1 MEAKKVREGCAEFPW
16 TTRGMRTQVMMMQ
29 NKPRKTMTV
38 TRNFWP
44 AVLPCIRSS
53 GIDMKS
59 MLSSK
64 AMLKEPCK
72 KCCAYECVIWP
83 GLGSICQY
91 RWNGWHSV
99 KVTTITVS
107 YVAARRI
114 QQHRMAIRA
123 QCNECRRF
131 E

>member
-1 MEAKKVREGCAEFPW
+1 M
-16 TTRGMRTQVMMMQ
+16 QVMMMQ

-53 GIDMKS
+53 GIDMMS
-59 MLSSK
+59 MLRSK

-72 KCCAYECVIWP
+72 KSCLYACAQSP

-91 RWNGWHSV
+91 RWKGRHSV
-99 KVTTITVS
+99 KVMTVTAT

-114 QQHRMAIRA
+114 QQHLMAIEA
-123 QCNECRRF
+123 QRNECRRF